1 MKIIWKFE
9 SIKEKWITVGI
20 MVSILLQVI
29 LETAIPA
36 QMANIST
43 LLQTSGSK
51 ISSIVEAGLKMSI
64 YAVLAFL
71 ISLLSSYLLAGIC
84 ASVCSKIRKS
94 IFEKIIDFS
103 MAETQHF
110 GTGSL
115 ITRCTNDITTIE
127 SFINSCMKPMV
138 QAPLSAAIVILR
150 IATGEPLWTIMAIL
164 AMAIILS
171 LVISIFIMVIPMV
184 KKLSVYN
191 DKLSTLTKEHVS
203 GVRVIHAYNA
213 FDKQKNEYEEN
224 NNAVAKLNVK
234 QESMLALF
242 SPVTSFVLY
251 GLSVVIYVSGAFV
264 LKDMAVGTDRLLYY
278 SNMVAFVSYITMLIV
293 AFVNLVSVIMM
304 FPSTN
309 NASKRINEVLLS
321 TISIKDASDAVEE
334 HDDAN
339 EGTIEFRHVGFK
351 YDNSEDYV
359 LEDITFK
366 VNKGETLAIIGG
378 TGCGKTSILN
388 LIPRLC
394 DVTKGEVLVDGKNVK
409 DYKLSDLRNRIG
421 YVPQKS
427 FLFVG
432 NIISNI
438 AYGENGK
445 FKMVVDKVVE
455 AAKIGQADDFI
466 QMKEG
471 GYTSKVMLGG
481 SNFSGGQKQR
491 LTISRAIYRDPEIY
505 IFDDSFSAL
514 DFKTDKTLRDA
525 LKEYS
530 KDRTTIIVGQR
541 IGTIQDADKIL
552 VIDKG
557 HIVGQGTHKELMSN
571 CDVYKEIALSQLSS
585 KEAM

>member
-9 SIKEKWITVGI
+9 TTKEKWITVGI
-20 MVSILLQVI
+20 MVSILLQVL

-43 LLQTSGSK
+43 LLQMNGSE
-51 ISSIVEAGLKMSI
+51 ISSIVEAGLKMSL

-84 ASVCSKIRKS
+84 ASVCSKIRKAMY
-94 IFEKIIDFS
+94 EKIIDFS
-103 MAETQHF
+103 MTETQYF

-115 ITRCTNDITTIE
+115 ITRCTNDIATIE
-127 SFINSCMKPMV
+127 NFFNSCMKPMV

-150 IATGEPLWTIMAIL
+150 IATGEPLWTLMAIMAMVVIL
-164 AMAIILS
+164 AV
-171 LVISIFIMVIPMV
+171 VICIFIKVIPMV
-184 KKLSVYN
+184 KKLSAYN

-203 GVRVIHAYNA
+203 GIRVVHAYNA
-213 FDKQKNEYEEN
+213 FEKQENEYEET
-224 NNAVAKLNVK
+224 NNAFVKLNIK
-234 QESMLALF
+234 QEGWLALF
-242 SPVTSFVLY
+242 APVTSFVLY
-251 GLSVVIYVSGAFV
+251 GLSVAIYVSGAFV
-264 LKDMAVGTDRLLYY
+264 IKDMAGTDRLVYY
-278 SNMVAFVSYITMLIV
+278 SNMASFVSYISMLIV
-293 AFVNLVSVIMM
+293 AFVNLVSVVLL
-304 FPSTN
+304 FPLTN
-309 NASKRINEVLLS
+309 NASKRITEVLS
-321 TISIKDASDAVEE
+321 TIVSIKDADNAVEDNDE
-334 HDDAN
+334 LN
-339 EGTIEFRHVGFK
+339 EGTIEFKNVGFK
-351 YDNSEDYV
+351 YVNSEDYV
-359 LEDITFK
+359 LENITFK

-427 FLFVG
+427 FLFAG

-438 AYGENGK
+438 GYGENGR
-445 FKMVVDKVVE
+445 FNLVVDKVIE

-466 QMKEG
+466 NSKEG
-471 GYTSKVMLGG
+471 GYNSEVMLGG

-530 KDRTTIIVGQR
+530 KDKTTIIVGQR
-541 IGTIQDADKIL
+541 IGTIQDADRIL

-557 HIVGQGTHKELMSN
+557 HIVGQGTHTDLMNN
-571 CDVYKEIALSQLSS
+571 CEVYKEIALSQLSS
-585 KEAM
+585 EEAM